1 MRAYHV
7 LKKDWRYTKLAVV
20 GDVNQS
26 GSIVLAA
33 TPPLKA
39 LGIRKMARLY
49 EIPKRPD
56 IIIVNPIMHTY
67 MKCSTF
73 ITGLALQYVAPEDF
87 HQSQY
92 PNFFH
97 WMTARE
103 TLTFMGQLSGLKKE
117 ELSKSI
123 PKNLEKVGLRGEEN
137 SKVGTFSGG
146 MKQRLGIAQALL
158 HKPSLIVMDE
168 PVSALD
174 PIGRRELLNLIEE
187 IKKDTTILLSTH
199 ILSDAEEICE
209 RFVIIKDG
217 TKIEDTTITEL
228 LHRNSENKLI
238 IEITDKDRKWIDVV
252 KKLPYVKDVEV
263 IGLKVKVKVESIE
276 VNKNLLLQNALEHK
290 VDIVKFE
297 VSNDTLEEIFLK
309 LVVQK

>member
-1 MRAYHV
+1 MKLEIKNVTKSFKGKIAVNNFSMELQAGECVGLIGPNGAGKSTLIKVISDITNPTAGEV
-7 LKKDWRYTKLAVV
+7 LL
-20 GDVNQS
+20 N
-26 GSIVLAA
+26 
-33 TPPLKA
+33 
-39 LGIRKMARLY
+39 GIKISKMKS
-49 EIPKRPD
+49 EIG
-56 IIIVNPIMHTY
+56 Y
-67 MKCSTF
+67 
-73 ITGLALQYVAPEDF
+73 L
-87 HQSQY
+87 SQY

-117 ELSKSI
+117 ELLKSI
-123 PKNLEKVGLRGEEN
+123 PKMLEKVGLKGKEN
-137 SKVGTFSGG
+137 TKVSTFSGG

-174 PIGRRELLNLIEE
+174 PIGRREVLNLIEE

-228 LHRNSENKLI
+228 LHRNRENKLV
-238 IEITDKDRKWIDVV
+238 IEIPAKDQTWIEIV
-252 KKLPYVKDVEV
+252 KKLPYVKNVEV
-263 IGLKVKVKVESIE
+263 VGLKIKVKVESIE
-276 VNKNLLLQNALEHK
+276 INKNMLLQNALEHK

-297 VSNDTLEEIFLK
+297 MSNDTLEEIFLK

>member
-1 MRAYHV
+1 MKLEIRNV
-7 LKKDWRYTKLAVV
+7 TKSFKGKIAV
-20 GDVNQS
+20 NTFSMELQS
-26 GSIVLAA
+26 GECVGLIGPNGAGKSTLIKV
-33 TPPLKA
+33 
-39 LGIRKMARLY
+39 IS
-49 EIPKRPD
+49 D
-56 IIIVNPIMHTY
+56 IINPDVGEVLLNGIKISK
-67 MKCSTF
+67 MKRE
-73 ITGLALQYVAPEDF
+73 IGYLP
-87 HQSQY
+87 QY

-103 TLTFMGQLSGLKKE
+103 TLMFMGQLSGVKKE
-117 ELSKSI
+117 VLSKSI
-123 PKNLEKVGLRGEEN
+123 PEILEKVGLSGVEG
-137 SKVGTFSGG
+137 SKVSTFSGG

-174 PIGRRELLNLIEE
+174 PIGRREVLNLIEE

-209 RFVIIKDG
+209 RFVMIKDG

-238 IEITDKDRKWIDVV
+238 IEITAKDRDWIDVV
-252 KKLPYVKDVEV
+252 KNLPYVKDVEV

-276 VNKNLLLQNALEHK
+276 INKNMLLQNALEHK

-297 VSNDTLEEIFLK
+297 MSNDTLEEIFLK

>member
-1 MRAYHV
+1 MKLEIKNVTKSFKGKIAVNNFSMELQAGECVGLIGPNGAGKSTLIKVISDITNPTAGEV
-7 LKKDWRYTKLAVV
+7 LL
-20 GDVNQS
+20 N
-26 GSIVLAA
+26 
-33 TPPLKA
+33 
-39 LGIRKMARLY
+39 GIKISKMKR
-49 EIPKRPD
+49 EIGYLP
-56 IIIVNPIMHTY
+56 
-67 MKCSTF
+67 
-73 ITGLALQYVAPEDF
+73 
-87 HQSQY
+87 QY

-123 PKNLEKVGLRGEEN
+123 PKMLEKVGLKGEEN
-137 SKVGTFSGG
+137 AKVSTFSGG

-174 PIGRRELLNLIEE
+174 PIGRREVLNLIEE

-238 IEITDKDRKWIDVV
+238 IEITTKDQKWIEVV

-263 IGLKVKVKVESIE
+263 VGLKIKVKVESIE
-276 VNKNLLLQNALEHK
+276 INKNMLLQNALEHK
-290 VDIVKFE
+290 VNIVKFE
-297 VSNDTLEEIFLK
+297 ISNDTLEEIFLK

>member
-1 MRAYHV
+1 MK
-7 LKKDWRYTKLAVV
+7 LEIKKVTKSFKGKTAVNNFSMELQAGECV
-20 GDVNQS
+20 GLIGPNGAGKSTLIKVIS
-26 GSIVLAA
+26 
-33 TPPLKA
+33 
-39 LGIRKMARLY
+39 
-49 EIPKRPD
+49 D
-56 IIIVNPIMHTY
+56 IIHPTAGEVLLNGKKISK
-67 MKCSTF
+67 MKSE
-73 ITGLALQYVAPEDF
+73 IGYLP
-87 HQSQY
+87 QY

-117 ELSKSI
+117 ELSKLI
-123 PKNLEKVGLRGEEN
+123 PKILEKVGLKGEEN
-137 SKVGTFSGG
+137 AKVSTFSGG

-174 PIGRRELLNLIEE
+174 PIGRREVLNLIEE

-217 TKIEDTTITEL
+217 TKIEDKTITEL
-228 LHRNSENKLI
+228 LHRNSENKLN
-238 IEITDKDRKWIDVV
+238 IEITTKDQKWIEVL

-263 IGLKVKVKVESIE
+263 VGLKIKVKVESIE
-276 VNKNLLLQNALEHK
+276 INKNMLLQNALEHK
-290 VDIVKFE
+290 VNIVKFE
-297 VSNDTLEEIFLK
+297 MSNDTLEEIFLK

>member
-1 MRAYHV
+1 MKLEIRNV
-7 LKKDWRYTKLAVV
+7 TKSFKGKIAV
-20 GDVNQS
+20 NNFSMELQS
-26 GSIVLAA
+26 GECVGLIGPNGAGKSTLIKVIL
-33 TPPLKA
+33 
-39 LGIRKMARLY
+39 
-49 EIPKRPD
+49 D
-56 IIIVNPIMHTY
+56 IINPNAGEVLLNGIKISK
-67 MKCSTF
+67 MKRE
-73 ITGLALQYVAPEDF
+73 IGYLP
-87 HQSQY
+87 QY
-92 PNFFH
+92 PNFFQ

-123 PKNLEKVGLRGEEN
+123 PKILEKVGLRGEEN

-174 PIGRRELLNLIEE
+174 PIGRREVLNLIEE

-228 LHRNSENKLI
+228 LQRNSENKLI
-238 IEITDKDRKWIDVV
+238 IEITAKDQKWIDVV

-290 VDIVKFE
+290 VDIIKFE

>member
-1 MRAYHV
+1 MKLEIKNV
-7 LKKDWRYTKLAVV
+7 TKSFKGKIAVNNFSMELQAGECV
-20 GDVNQS
+20 GLIGPNGAGKSTLIKVIS
-26 GSIVLAA
+26 
-33 TPPLKA
+33 
-39 LGIRKMARLY
+39 
-49 EIPKRPD
+49 D
-56 IIIVNPIMHTY
+56 IINPTAGEVLLNGIKMSK
-67 MKCSTF
+67 MKRE
-73 ITGLALQYVAPEDF
+73 IGYLP
-87 HQSQY
+87 QY

-123 PKNLEKVGLRGEEN
+123 PKILEKVGLRGEEN
-137 SKVGTFSGG
+137 AKVSTFSGG

-174 PIGRRELLNLIEE
+174 PIGRREVLNLIEE

-238 IEITDKDRKWIDVV
+238 IEITDEDQKWIEVV
-252 KKLPYVKDVEV
+252 KNLPYVKDVEV
-263 IGLKVKVKVESIE
+263 VGLKVKVKVESIE
-276 VNKNLLLQNALEHK
+276 INKNMLLQNALKHK

-297 VSNDTLEEIFLK
+297 MSNDTLEEIFLK
-309 LVVQK
+309 LVVRK

>member
-1 MRAYHV
+1 MKLEIKNVTKSFKGKIAVNNFSMELQAGECVGLIGPNGAGKSTLIKVISDITNPTAGEV
-7 LKKDWRYTKLAVV
+7 LL
-20 GDVNQS
+20 N
-26 GSIVLAA
+26 
-33 TPPLKA
+33 
-39 LGIRKMARLY
+39 GIKISKMKR
-49 EIPKRPD
+49 EIGYLP
-56 IIIVNPIMHTY
+56 
-67 MKCSTF
+67 
-73 ITGLALQYVAPEDF
+73 
-87 HQSQY
+87 QY

-123 PKNLEKVGLRGEEN
+123 PKMLEKVGLRGEEN
-137 SKVGTFSGG
+137 EKISTFSGG

-174 PIGRRELLNLIEE
+174 PIGRREVLNLIEE

-238 IEITDKDRKWIDVV
+238 IEITTKDQKWIEVV

-263 IGLKVKVKVESIE
+263 VGLKIKVKVQSIE
-276 VNKNLLLQNALEHK
+276 INKNMLLQNALEHK

-297 VSNDTLEEIFLK
+297 MSNDTLEEIFLK

>member
-1 MRAYHV
+1 ME
-7 LKKDWRYTKLAVV
+7 L
-20 GDVNQS
+20 QS
-26 GSIVLAA
+26 GECVGLIGPNGAGKSTLIKV
-33 TPPLKA
+33 
-39 LGIRKMARLY
+39 IS
-49 EIPKRPD
+49 D
-56 IIIVNPIMHTY
+56 IIDPTAGEVLLNGKKISKIKREIGYLP
-67 MKCSTF
+67 
-73 ITGLALQYVAPEDF
+73 
-87 HQSQY
+87 QY

-97 WMTARE
+97 WMTAKE

-117 ELSKSI
+117 ELTNSI
-123 PKNLEKVGLRGEEN
+123 PEILTKVGLRGEEN
-137 SKVGTFSGG
+137 SKVSTFSGG

-174 PIGRRELLNLIEE
+174 PIGRREVLNLIEE
-187 IKKDTTILLSTH
+187 IKKDTTMLLSTH

-228 LHRNSENKLI
+228 LNRNSENQLI
-238 IEITDKDRKWIDVV
+238 VEITAKNQEWIDVV
-252 KKLPYVKDVEV
+252 KKLPYVKEVEV
-263 IGLKVKVKVESIE
+263 IGNKVKIKVENIE
-276 VNKNLLLQNALEHK
+276 RNKNILLKNALEHE

-297 VSNDTLEEIFLK
+297 INKDSLEEIFLK

>member
-1 MRAYHV
+1 MKLEIKNV
-7 LKKDWRYTKLAVV
+7 TKSFKGKIAVNNFSMELQAGECV
-20 GDVNQS
+20 GLIGPNGAGKSTLIKVIS
-26 GSIVLAA
+26 
-33 TPPLKA
+33 
-39 LGIRKMARLY
+39 
-49 EIPKRPD
+49 D
-56 IIIVNPIMHTY
+56 IIHPTAGEVLLNGIKISK
-67 MKCSTF
+67 MKSE
-73 ITGLALQYVAPEDF
+73 IGYLP
-87 HQSQY
+87 QY

-123 PKNLEKVGLRGEEN
+123 PKILEKVGLRGEEN
-137 SKVGTFSGG
+137 AKVSTFSGG

-174 PIGRRELLNLIEE
+174 PIGRREVLNLIEE

-199 ILSDAEEICE
+199 ILGDAEEICE

-217 TKIEDTTITEL
+217 VKIEDTTITEL

-238 IEITDKDRKWIDVV
+238 IEITTKDQKWIEVV

-263 IGLKVKVKVESIE
+263 VGLKIKVKVESIE
-276 VNKNLLLQNALEHK
+276 INKNMLLQNALEHK
-290 VDIVKFE
+290 VNIVKFE
-297 VSNDTLEEIFLK
+297 MSNDTLEEIFLK

>member
-1 MRAYHV
+1 MKLEIKNV
-7 LKKDWRYTKLAVV
+7 TKSFKGKIAV
-20 GDVNQS
+20 NNFSMELQS
-26 GSIVLAA
+26 GECVGLIGPNGAGKSTLIKV
-33 TPPLKA
+33 
-39 LGIRKMARLY
+39 IS
-49 EIPKRPD
+49 D
-56 IIIVNPIMHTY
+56 IINPNAGEVLLNGIKISK
-67 MKCSTF
+67 MKRE
-73 ITGLALQYVAPEDF
+73 IGYLP
-87 HQSQY
+87 QY

-103 TLTFMGQLSGLKKE
+103 TLTFMGKLSGLKKE

-123 PKNLEKVGLRGEEN
+123 PKILEKVGLRGEEN

-174 PIGRRELLNLIEE
+174 PIGRREVLNLIEE

-228 LHRNSENKLI
+228 LQRNSENKLI
-238 IEITDKDRKWIDVV
+238 IEITAKDQKWIDVV
-252 KKLPYVKDVEV
+252 KKLPYVKDIEV

-290 VDIVKFE
+290 VDIIKFE

>member
-1 MRAYHV
+1 MKLEIKNVTKSFKGKIAVNNFSMELQAGECVGLIGPNGAGKSTLIKVISDITNPTAGEV
-7 LKKDWRYTKLAVV
+7 LL
-20 GDVNQS
+20 N
-26 GSIVLAA
+26 
-33 TPPLKA
+33 
-39 LGIRKMARLY
+39 GIKISKMKS
-49 EIPKRPD
+49 EIGYLP
-56 IIIVNPIMHTY
+56 
-67 MKCSTF
+67 
-73 ITGLALQYVAPEDF
+73 
-87 HQSQY
+87 QY

-123 PKNLEKVGLRGEEN
+123 PKMLEKVGLKEEEN
-137 SKVGTFSGG
+137 AKVSTFSGG

-174 PIGRRELLNLIEE
+174 PIGRREVLNLIKE

-228 LHRNSENKLI
+228 LHRNRENKLI
-238 IEITDKDRKWIDVV
+238 IEITVKDQNWIEVV
-252 KKLPYVKDVEV
+252 KKLPYVKNVEV
-263 IGLKVKVKVESIE
+263 VGLKIKVKVESIE
-276 VNKNLLLQNALEHK
+276 INKNMLLQNALEHK
-290 VDIVKFE
+290 VDIVKFKM
-297 VSNDTLEEIFLK
+297 SNDTLEEIFLK
-309 LVVQK
+309 LVV